1 MLVDN
6 PILKEDMEYVASQIS
21 SLGFKNSTF
30 FITGAT
36 GLVGSLLSMS
46 ILYANDKY
54 ALGNK
59 VIVHVRDKSKAESI
73 FHSSSS
79 LDYSVGD
86 IRSEIDY
93 DGSVDY
99 IIHAASETKSKNMV
113 SSPVE
118 TLLTTIEGTKNT
130 LDFALRNKVKAF
142 VYISSMEAFGDVD
155 KQGRAKEED
164 LGYID
169 LTKAR
174 SSYPEGK
181 RAAENMCCCYAHEYD
196 VPVTVARLAQTF
208 GAGVGKGDTRVF
220 AQFAR
225 SVLENK
231 DIVLL
236 KTGVGKVNAA
246 VGADTV
252 IREFG
257 ADKIIFTGVAGA
269 ISFLSGLSLK
279 QIGYAIETTLGTM
292 SGVICDGAKSSCAT
306 KIASGIS
313 AAFDAYYAASKDRKF
328 EFGEGIVGKDVEKT
342 IKHVG
347 ILGQEGMKITD
358 EVILDIMI
366 KNI

>member
-54 ALGNK
+54 ALCNK

-155 KQGRAKEED
+155 KQGKAKEED

-174 SSYPEGK
+174 SSYSEGK
-181 RAAENMCCCYAHEYD
+181 RAAENMCCCYSHEYD

-208 GAGVGKGDTRVF
+208 GAGVGKDDTRVF

-231 DIVLL
+231 DIVLHSLGKSCGNYVYTADALASLFLLL
-236 KTGVGKVNAA
+236 KKGERAEIYTVCNEESSMSIKEM
-246 VGADTV
+246 ADMV
-252 IREFG
+252 
-257 ADKIIFTGVAGA
+257 ASSVAGNKIKVVFDIPEDSDKYGYA
-269 ISFLSGLSLK
+269 PDVRLRLDSSKLRSLGWKPCYSLK
-279 QIGYAIETTLGTM
+279 DSYIRLLEYW
-292 SGVICDGAKSSCAT
+292 
-306 KIASGIS
+306 
-313 AAFDAYYAASKDRKF
+313 
-328 EFGEGIVGKDVEKT
+328 
-342 IKHVG
+342 
-347 ILGQEGMKITD
+347 
-358 EVILDIMI
+358 
-366 KNI
+366 KN